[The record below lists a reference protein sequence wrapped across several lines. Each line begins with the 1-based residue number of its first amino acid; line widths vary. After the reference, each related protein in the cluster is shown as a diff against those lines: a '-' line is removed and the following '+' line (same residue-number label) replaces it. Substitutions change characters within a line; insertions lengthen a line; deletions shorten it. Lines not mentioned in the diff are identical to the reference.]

1 MGQCTLSKSI
11 FRHEYSEKIFN
22 EKYRHDRC
30 ETWEDLARTVTES
43 VVQDFVDPETKK
55 AIENAIAKMYFIP
68 GGRYLYY
75 AGRPVKYWNNCYLL
89 RAEEDTREDW
99 ANLSWKSESCLITG
113 GGIGIDYSVYRPK
126 GATISRTGGTAS
138 GPIPKMQMVNEIG
151 RRVMQG
157 GARRSA
163 LYASLNW
170 RHQDVNEF
178 LTVKD
183 WEQYKVAGTDSTF
196 ADVKKLDFDFPCPLD
211 GTNISVNYDT
221 KWLMDMY
228 KTGDPGD
235 TFKKNI
241 LMAMKNGE
249 PGFSF
254 NFFDKETETLR
265 NACSEVSSS
274 DDSDVCNLGSLNFS
288 RIPDIETLATTVELA
303 TIFLLCGT
311 MGADVPY
318 TKIGEV
324 RAKNRRLGLGIM
336 GLHEWL
342 LQRGYRYEVTPELHK
357 WMNVYKG
364 VSRDTADYYSDKF
377 SISRPVA
384 CRAIAPNGTI
394 GGVAGTTTGIEPVF
408 GVAYKRRYI
417 SGGNKRKYQ
426 YVIEHAA
433 QDLIDE
439 YGLDPD
445 TIDSASGLANNI
457 EQRLKF
463 QADIQDYV
471 DMSISST
478 VNLPAWGSDD
488 NNVDKLDETI
498 KLVAKYA
505 PRLRGLTFYP
515 DGSRGGQPLTVVPY
529 AEAKANKG
537 KEFDESDYIM
547 NDVCDITG
555 SGYCGS

>member
-265 NACSEVSSS
+265 NACTEVSSS

-288 RIPDIETLATTVELA
+288 RIPDIDTLATTVELA

-318 TKIGEV
+318 SKIGEV

-364 VSRDTADYYSDKF
+364 VSRDTADYYSDKL

-478 VNLPAWGSDD
+478 VNLPAWGSAD
-488 NNVDKLDETI
+488 NNEDKLDETI
-498 KLVAKYA
+498 KMVAKYA

-555 SGYCGS
+555 GGYCGA

>member
-196 ADVKKLDFDFPCPLD
+196 VDVKKLDFDFPCPLD

-265 NACSEVSSS
+265 NACTEVSSS

-288 RIPDIETLATTVELA
+288 RIPDIDTLATTVELA
-303 TIFLLCGT
+303 TIFLLLGT

-318 TKIGEV
+318 SKIGEV

-364 VSRDTADYYSDKF
+364 VSRDTADYYSDKL

-478 VNLPAWGSDD
+478 VNLPAWGSAD
-488 NNVDKLDETI
+488 NNEDKLDETI
-498 KLVAKYA
+498 KMVAKYA

-547 NDVCDITG
+547 KDVCDITG

>member
-265 NACSEVSSS
+265 NACTEVSSS

-288 RIPDIETLATTVELA
+288 RIPDIDTLATTVELA
-303 TIFLLCGT
+303 TIFLLLGT

-318 TKIGEV
+318 SKIGEV

-478 VNLPAWGSDD
+478 VNLPAWGSAD

-555 SGYCGS
+555 GGYCGA

>member
-1 MGQCTLSKSI
+1 MLYRNVQRLKETLN
-11 FRHEYSEKIFN
+11 H
-22 EKYRHDRC
+22 
-30 ETWEDLARTVTES
+30 
-43 VVQDFVDPETKK
+43 
-55 AIENAIAKMYFIP
+55 AKCI
-68 GGRYLYY
+68 
-75 AGRPVKYWNNCYLL
+75 N
-89 RAEEDTREDW
+89 
-99 ANLSWKSESCLITG
+99 
-113 GGIGIDYSVYRPK
+113 
-126 GATISRTGGTAS
+126 
-138 GPIPKMQMVNEIG
+138 
-151 RRVMQG
+151 
-157 GARRSA
+157 
-163 LYASLNW
+163 
-170 RHQDVNEF
+170 
-178 LTVKD
+178 
-183 WEQYKVAGTDSTF
+183 
-196 ADVKKLDFDFPCPLD
+196 
-211 GTNISVNYDT
+211 
-221 KWLMDMY
+221 
-228 KTGDPGD
+228 KTG
-235 TFKKNI
+235 T
-241 LMAMKNGE
+241 
-249 PGFSF
+249 
-254 NFFDKETETLR
+254 
-265 NACSEVSSS
+265 EVSSS

-288 RIPDIETLATTVELA
+288 RIPDIDTLATTVELA
-303 TIFLLCGT
+303 TIFLLLGT

-318 TKIGEV
+318 SKIGEV

-364 VSRDTADYYSDKF
+364 VSRDTADYYSDKL

-488 NNVDKLDETI
+488 NNEDKLDETI

-555 SGYCGS
+555 GGYCGA

>member
-1 MGQCTLSKSI
+1 MGLSSLSKSI

-265 NACSEVSSS
+265 NACTEVSSS

-288 RIPDIETLATTVELA
+288 RIPDIDTLATTVELA

-318 TKIGEV
+318 SKIGEV

-478 VNLPAWGSDD
+478 VNLPAWGSAD
-488 NNVDKLDETI
+488 NNEDKLDETI
-498 KLVAKYA
+498 KMVAKYA

-555 SGYCGS
+555 GGYCGA

>member
-1 MGQCTLSKSI
+1 MGLSSLSKSI

-265 NACSEVSSS
+265 NACTEVSSS

-288 RIPDIETLATTVELA
+288 RIPDIDTLATTVELA
-303 TIFLLCGT
+303 TIFLLLGT

-318 TKIGEV
+318 SKIGEV

-364 VSRDTADYYSDKF
+364 VSRDTADYYSDKL

-478 VNLPAWGSDD
+478 VNLPAWGSAD
-488 NNVDKLDETI
+488 NNEDKLDETI
-498 KLVAKYA
+498 KMVAKYA

-537 KEFDESDYIM
+537 KEFDEGDYIM

>member
-138 GPIPKMQMVNEIG
+138 GPIPKMKMVNEVG

-265 NACSEVSSS
+265 NA
-274 DDSDVCNLGSLNFS
+274 L
-288 RIPDIETLATTVELA
+288 I
-303 TIFLLCGT
+303 
-311 MGADVPY
+311 
-318 TKIGEV
+318 
-324 RAKNRRLGLGIM
+324 
-336 GLHEWL
+336 
-342 LQRGYRYEVTPELHK
+342 
-357 WMNVYKG
+357 
-364 VSRDTADYYSDKF
+364 
-377 SISRPVA
+377 IS
-384 CRAIAPNGTI
+384 AII
-394 GGVAGTTTGIEPVF
+394 
-408 GVAYKRRYI
+408 
-417 SGGNKRKYQ
+417 
-426 YVIEHAA
+426 
-433 QDLIDE
+433 L
-439 YGLDPD
+439 
-445 TIDSASGLANNI
+445 
-457 EQRLKF
+457 
-463 QADIQDYV
+463 
-471 DMSISST
+471 
-478 VNLPAWGSDD
+478 
-488 NNVDKLDETI
+488 
-498 KLVAKYA
+498 
-505 PRLRGLTFYP
+505 
-515 DGSRGGQPLTVVPY
+515 
-529 AEAKANKG
+529 
-537 KEFDESDYIM
+537 
-547 NDVCDITG
+547 
-555 SGYCGS
+555 